1 MQVVCRPELAPAF
14 AAAGLPVHEVDDA
27 AAPAVADIGADN
39 QVSVLLIDETI
50 YAALP
55 SGTRRRLAKNAM
67 PMVVPF
73 PAPTWR
79 ERPGAAEE
87 YIIELLRQA
96 IGYRVKLR

>member
-1 MQVVCRPELAPAF
+1 MQVVCRPELAPGF
-14 AAAGLPVHEVDDA
+14 AAAGLPVHEVSDT
-27 AAPAVADIGADN
+27 AAPAVADIGADR
-39 QVSVLLIDETI
+39 QVGVILIDEAI

-55 SGTRRRLAKNAM
+55 SEARRRLDRRAM
-67 PMVVPF
+67 PMLVPF

-87 YIIELLRQA
+87 YIIQLLRQA